1 MSAMTESNIAGRQ
14 PTPTLSGQV
23 AFVTGAGQG
32 LGHAIALGLAQ
43 AGAHVVLT
51 DIAVG
56 LEAAA
61 DGVRETGQD
70 CLALPLDVRDEAA
83 FTGAFAQAL
92 AHFGR
97 VDVMVNNAART
108 PATSIW
114 DITADEW
121 DDVLAINLRG
131 VFFGCRIAGRHMR
144 DQRAGRIINLASV
157 AGQQPSTATGAHY
170 GASKAAILALTRSFA
185 QELAPHGVTVN
196 ALAPAAIRSEL
207 LDAMDPDLQSRMAAG
222 IPLGRFGLPQE
233 VAAAAVYLAS
243 PLAAYTT
250 GATLDL
256 NGGRFMR

>member
-1 MSAMTESNIAGRQ
+1 MYGIDGAGRR
-14 PTPTLSGQV
+14 PTSILSGQV

-51 DIAVG
+51 DITIG
-56 LEAAA
+56 LDAAA
-61 DGVRETGQD
+61 DRVRVPGQD
-70 CLALPLDVRDEAA
+70 CLALSLDVRDEAA
-83 FTGAFAQAL
+83 FTDTFAQAL
-92 AHFGR
+92 AYFGR

-121 DDVLAINLRG
+121 DDVMAINLRG

-144 DQRAGRIINLASV
+144 ERRAGRIINLASV
-157 AGQQPSTATGAHY
+157 AGQQASTATGAHY

-207 LDAMDPDLQSRMAAG
+207 LDAMDPDQQSRLAAG

-256 NGGRFMR
+256 NGGRLMR

>member
-1 MSAMTESNIAGRQ
+1 MSQSDAVLAAPSS
-14 PTPTLSGQV
+14 TLAGQV

-32 LGHAIALGLAQ
+32 LGKAIALGLAQ
-43 AGAHVVLT
+43 AGARVVLT
-51 DIAVG
+51 DIAAG
-56 LEAAA
+56 LDSAA
-61 DGVRETGQD
+61 DQVREAGQE
-70 CLALPLDVRDEAA
+70 CMALQLDVRDEVA
-83 FTGAFAQAL
+83 FTNAFAQAL

-114 DITADEW
+114 DISTEEW

-131 VFFGCRIAGRHMR
+131 TFLGCRIAGRHMR
-144 DQRAGRIINLASV
+144 AQGFGRIINLASV
-157 AGQQPSTATGAHY
+157 AGQQPSMATGAHY

-185 QELAPHGVTVN
+185 QELAPHSVTVN

-207 LDAMDPDLQSRMAAG
+207 LDAMDPQRQSTLAAS
-222 IPLGRFGLPQE
+222 IPLGRFGSPQE

>member
-1 MSAMTESNIAGRQ
+1 MSGADVSFLQ
-14 PTPTLSGQV
+14 PPPTLAGQV

-32 LGHAIALGLAQ
+32 LGLAIALGLAQ
-43 AGAHVVLT
+43 AGARVVLT
-51 DIAVG
+51 DIADEVNT
-56 LEAAA
+56 AA
-61 DGVRETGQD
+61 DRVRETGQN
-70 CLALPLDVRDEAA
+70 CLALQLDVRDEVA
-83 FTGAFAQAL
+83 FIDVFAQAL

-114 DITADEW
+114 DITTDEW

-131 VFFGCRIAGRHMR
+131 AFFGCRVAGRHMR
-144 DQRAGRIINLASV
+144 TQRCGRIINLASV
-157 AGQQPSTATGAHY
+157 AGQQASTATGAHY

-207 LDAMDPDLQSRMAAG
+207 LNAMDPERQARLAAS

>member
-1 MSAMTESNIAGRQ
+1 MPGVDVAGQQ

-23 AFVTGAGQG
+23 AFVTGAGRG
-32 LGHAIALGLAQ
+32 LGHAIAVGLAQ

-51 DIAVG
+51 DIAAG

-61 DGVRETGQD
+61 DLVRDTGQD

-83 FTGAFAQAL
+83 FTDALAQAL

-108 PATSIW
+108 PGTSIW
-114 DITADEW
+114 DITVDEW
-121 DDVLAINLRG
+121 DDVMAINLRG
-131 VFFGCRIAGRHMR
+131 VFLGCRIVGRHMR
-144 DQRAGRIINLASV
+144 DQRTGRIINLASM
-157 AGQQPSTATGAHY
+157 AGQQASTVTGAHY

-185 QELAPHGVTVN
+185 HELAPHGVTVN
-196 ALAPAAIRSEL
+196 ALAPAAIRSDL
-207 LDAMDPDLQSRMAAG
+207 LDALDPNQQSGLSAG

-243 PLAAYTT
+243 PLAAYIT